1 MGTKTIL
8 EKLPQLIDYALA
20 VAINSIPGISETDN
34 CNPPSIPSLSPL
46 HHPGSEICKHLII
59 LF

>member
-20 VAINSIPGISETDN
+20 VAINSVPGISETD
-34 CNPPSIPSLSPL
+34 SRVSSPV
-46 HHPGSEICKHLII
+46 
-59 LF
+59 F

>member
-20 VAINSIPGISETDN
+20 VAINSVPGISETD
-34 CNPPSIPSLSPL
+34 SSVSSPVFQT
-46 HHPGSEICKHLII
+46 I
-59 LF
+59 